1 MNRLIGKLGE
11 KMSTTNEDMALDAE
25 SIIRLIS
32 DLPPQA
38 KNLFQAVLNDV
49 LERGNDLSEVTVDE
63 LAKKYSAKAKQLV
76 G

>member
-1 MNRLIGKLGE
+1 
-11 KMSTTNEDMALDAE
+11 MSTITEEMALDAE
-25 SIIRLIS
+25 SIIKLIS

-49 LERGNDLSEVTVDE
+49 LERGNDLSEVTIDE
-63 LAKKYSAKAKQLV
+63 LAKKYAAKAKQLV

>member
-1 MNRLIGKLGE
+1 
-11 KMSTTNEDMALDAE
+11 MSTTNEDMALDAE